1 MLQATQQIKAGGVW
15 YKSGEILPPLSP
27 QDTATLLSLNAAK
40 EVVESDGQNEA
51 VIPTQADAT
60 ISGIVALE
68 KVVLAMNKAEQ
79 IEYATTI
86 GLTLENTEDLT
97 KAQITEIIVADAQAK
112 GVDVGALPF
121 THLKKF
127 ARAVGIEPE
136 TDVTAEQLEEQ
147 IAVKLK

>member
-27 QDTATLLSLNAAK
+27 QDTATLLDLNAAK
-40 EVVESDGQNEA
+40 EVVESSIENATE
-51 VIPTQADAT
+51 IPDQETST
-60 ISGIVALE
+60 VSGVGALE
-68 KVVLAMNKAEQ
+68 KVVQGMTKAEQ
-79 IEYATTI
+79 VEYATTI
-86 GLTLENTEDLT
+86 GLVLENTDDLT
-97 KAQITEIIVADAQAK
+97 KAQIAEIILADAQEK

-121 THLKKF
+121 TQLKKF

-136 TDVTAEQLEEQ
+136 TDVTVEQLEEQ

>member
-27 QDTATLLSLNAAK
+27 QDTATLLDLNAAK
-40 EVVESDGQNEA
+40 EVVESAIENATE
-51 VIPTQADAT
+51 IPEQETST
-60 ISGIVALE
+60 VSGVVALE
-68 KVVLAMNKAEQ
+68 KVVQGMTKAEQ
-79 IEYATTI
+79 VEYATTI
-86 GLTLENTEDLT
+86 GLVLENKDDLT
-97 KAQITEIIVADAQAK
+97 KAQIAEIILADAQEK

-136 TDVTAEQLEEQ
+136 TDVTVEQLEEQ